1 MQRQIRPA
9 RREEIPAIMAVIDA
23 AKDIMR
29 RSGNTGQWINGY
41 PSATVIENDIDR
53 GFGHVVTDD
62 AVLVGYFAFVPSPE
76 PTYAAIYDGAWLDD
90 AAPYHVIHRIAS
102 VPEAHGVFNALMD
115 WSFRMDP
122 NIRVDTH
129 RDNGIMQHC
138 IDAYGFTYCGIILLE
153 NGDER
158 LAYQRYIREFPS
170 RST

>member
-9 RREEIPAIMAVIDA
+9 RREELPAIMAVIDA